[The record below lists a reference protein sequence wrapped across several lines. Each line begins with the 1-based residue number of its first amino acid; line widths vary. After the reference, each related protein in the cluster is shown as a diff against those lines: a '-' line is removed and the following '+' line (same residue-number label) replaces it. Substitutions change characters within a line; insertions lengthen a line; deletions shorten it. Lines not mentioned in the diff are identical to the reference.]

1 MKPREPSTAGALL
14 VAAWMLVDAWL
25 IYGAVAWALIRFG

>member
-1 MKPREPSTAGALL
+1 MTPEPSTPVALL
-14 VAAWMLVDAWL
+14 VAVWMVVDAWL

>member
-1 MKPREPSTAGALL
+1 MTPEPSIPVAILI
-14 VAAWMLVDAWL
+14 AAWMVVDAWL